1 VVPFTPLIGNNF
13 ILMDDNARPHI
24 ARVVNEFLDE
34 VGINR
39 IEWRPRSPDLNP
51 IEHVWDMIGKKVKA
65 RIPSSATLDEVFPVL
80 QEKWDLLDDQAIM
93 NVVESM
99 PRRMEAVK
107 RARGANSN
115 ANSKHCSNYAIFHK
129 INIFLKT
136 YFYHFSLKSY
146 LLCLMFCLLDIIW
159 QRIT

>member
-1 VVPFTPLIGNNF
+1 
-13 ILMDDNARPHI
+13 
-24 ARVVNEFLDE
+24 
-34 VGINR
+34 
-39 IEWRPRSPDLNP
+39 
-51 IEHVWDMIGKKVKA
+51 MIGKKVKA

-99 PRRMEAVK
+99 PRRMEAVN
-107 RARGANSN
+107 RARGGNSN

-159 QRIT
+159 KG